1 MRLLGAL
8 LAGGES
14 RRFGSDKAQALLG
27 GRSLLEHATAGLAPH
42 VAELVR
48 IGGGGLPDRPASG
61 LGPLGGLNAA
71 LHYAAAHGF
80 DAVVS
85 WPCDAPVVPGDL
97 VARLASSGTRFAR
110 GCPVV
115 GYWPAVLA
123 DALDAHLANTDDRS
137 MRGWTT
143 AISAVAID
151 LPPIANINTPADLAA
166 LAAQLRS
173 DR

>member
-14 RRFGSDKAQALLG
+14 RRFGTDKAQALLG
-27 GRSLLEHATAGLAPH
+27 ARTLIGHAEAGLRPQ
-42 VAELVR
+42 VAALVR
-48 IGGGGLPDRPASG
+48 AGGGGLPDRPAPG
-61 LGPLGGLNAA
+61 LGPLGGLNAG
-71 LHYAAAHGF
+71 LHHARAHGF

-85 WPCDAPVVPGDL
+85 WPCDAPVVPDDL
-97 VARLASSGTRFAR
+97 VTRLGSGGPAFVRD
-110 GCPVV
+110 CPVV
-115 GYWPAVLA
+115 GYWPATLA
-123 DALDAHLANTDDRS
+123 DALDAHLVGSEDRS
-137 MRGWTT
+137 MRSWTA
-143 AISAVAID
+143 AIGAVAID